1 MNAIGWLAGGGT
13 APLVIGLI
21 AEHKP
26 LGFAIAL
33 TSGVYLA
40 AAALLLLGI
49 VAFVRRDAAWN

>member
-1 MNAIGWLAGGGT
+1 
-13 APLVIGLI
+13 VIGLI

-49 VAFVRRDAAWN
+49 MFVRHDAAWN